1 MSYYNYSTDV
11 QSVNVSKVMRR
22 VFSKMF
28 MAMVITTLSA
38 YMVLSVPALASFI
51 FTNTWVYWGLL
62 IGEIVMVIALSAS
75 INKLSNAGATAL
87 FYLYS
92 ILNGATLSC
101 IMLVYTQASIVLT
114 FAITAGVF
122 GTMAIYGYVTKS
134 DLSKFG
140 SFMTMALFGLIICIV
155 VNMFMHS
162 STMEWIIS
170 FAGVVIFIGLTA
182 WDVQKIKRMAAMS
195 DASNEGKVATLGALS
210 LYLDFINLFLYLLRF
225 FGNFFYRFS
234 GLLMFV

>member
-1 MSYYNYSTDV
+1 MSIYNYNSNNQYSSNQSLDV
-11 QSVNVSKVMRR
+11 FVSKVMRQ
-22 VFSKMF
+22 VFTKMF
-28 MAMVITTLSA
+28 LAMVITAISA
-38 YMVLSVPALASFI
+38 YMVLSVPALAKFI
-51 FTNTWVYWGLL
+51 FTNSWIYWGLL

-92 ILNGATLSC
+92 VLNGMTLSC
-101 IMLVYTQASIVLT
+101 IVLVYTAASIALT

-122 GTMAIYGYVTKS
+122 ATMAIYGYVTKS
-134 DLSKFG
+134 DLTKFG
-140 SFMTMALFGLIICIV
+140 SFMMMALFGLIICIV
-155 VNMFMHS
+155 VNLFMHS
-162 STMEWIIS
+162 STLEWIIS

-195 DASNEGKVATLGALS
+195 DYNSAGKIATIGALS

-225 FGNFFYRFS
+225 FGSSRD
-234 GLLMFV
+234 

>member
-182 WDVQKIKRMAAMS
+182 WDVQKIKRLAAMS

-225 FGNFFYRFS
+225 FGSSRD
-234 GLLMFV
+234 

>member
-38 YMVLSVPALASFI
+38 YMVLRVPALASFI

-225 FGNFFYRFS
+225 FGSSRD
-234 GLLMFV
+234 

>member
-1 MSYYNYSTDV
+1 
-11 QSVNVSKVMRR
+11 
-22 VFSKMF
+22 MF

-38 YMVLSVPALASFI
+38 YMVLSVPALSSFI

-225 FGNFFYRFS
+225 FGSSRD
-234 GLLMFV
+234 

>member
-1 MSYYNYSTDV
+1 
-11 QSVNVSKVMRR
+11 
-22 VFSKMF
+22 
-28 MAMVITTLSA
+28 
-38 YMVLSVPALASFI
+38 
-51 FTNTWVYWGLL
+51 
-62 IGEIVMVIALSAS
+62 
-75 INKLSNAGATAL
+75 
-87 FYLYS
+87 
-92 ILNGATLSC
+92 
-101 IMLVYTQASIVLT
+101 MLVYTQASIVLT

-225 FGNFFYRFS
+225 FGSSRD
-234 GLLMFV
+234 

>member
-38 YMVLSVPALASFI
+38 YMVLSIPALASFI

-182 WDVQKIKRMAAMS
+182 WDVQKIKSMAAMS

-225 FGNFFYRFS
+225 FGSSRD
-234 GLLMFV
+234 

>member
-195 DASNEGKVATLGALS
+195 DASNMES
-210 LYLDFINLFLYLLRF
+210 
-225 FGNFFYRFS
+225 GNAI
-234 GLLMFV
+234 GTIEIAA

>member
-1 MSYYNYSTDV
+1 
-11 QSVNVSKVMRR
+11 
-22 VFSKMF
+22 MF

-225 FGNFFYRFS
+225 FGSSRD
-234 GLLMFV
+234 

>member
-1 MSYYNYSTDV
+1 MSIYNYNLNNQYSSNQSLDV
-11 QSVNVSKVMRR
+11 FVSKVMRQ
-22 VFSKMF
+22 VFTKMF
-28 MAMVITTLSA
+28 LAMVITAISA
-38 YMVLSVPALASFI
+38 YMVLSVPALAKFI
-51 FTNTWVYWGLL
+51 FTNSWVYWGLL

-92 ILNGATLSC
+92 VLNGMTLSC
-101 IMLVYTQASIVLT
+101 IVLVYTAASIALT

-122 GTMAIYGYVTKS
+122 ATMAIYGYVTKS
-134 DLSKFG
+134 DLTKFG
-140 SFMTMALFGLIICIV
+140 SFMMMALFGLIICIV
-155 VNMFMHS
+155 VNLFMHS
-162 STMEWIIS
+162 STLEWIIS

-195 DASNEGKVATLGALS
+195 DYNSAGKIATIGALS

-225 FGNFFYRFS
+225 FGSSRD
-234 GLLMFV
+234 